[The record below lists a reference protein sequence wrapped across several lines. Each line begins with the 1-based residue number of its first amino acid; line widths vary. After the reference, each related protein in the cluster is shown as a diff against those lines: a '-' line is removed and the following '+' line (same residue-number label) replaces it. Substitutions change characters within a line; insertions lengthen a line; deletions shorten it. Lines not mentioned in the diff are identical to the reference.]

1 MSQEYYNASA
11 TLANVIV
18 EKILPWHKVQF
29 VDIGNYDLE
38 LTISEVP
45 MRAQLN
51 KNNVPFLVL
60 LSEKVSQQDEHL
72 VEHLNGILLGKVRN
86 DAGELVDKK
95 DS

>member
-1 MSQEYYNASA
+1 MSQDYYSASA
-11 TLANVIV
+11 ILVNVIV
-18 EKILPWHKVQF
+18 EKILPWHKVKF
-29 VDIGNYDLE
+29 LDIGYYDLE

-45 MRAQLN
+45 MRAQVN

-60 LSEKVSQQDEHL
+60 ISEKVSQQDEHL
-72 VEHLNGILLGKVRN
+72 VQHLNGILLGKVRN